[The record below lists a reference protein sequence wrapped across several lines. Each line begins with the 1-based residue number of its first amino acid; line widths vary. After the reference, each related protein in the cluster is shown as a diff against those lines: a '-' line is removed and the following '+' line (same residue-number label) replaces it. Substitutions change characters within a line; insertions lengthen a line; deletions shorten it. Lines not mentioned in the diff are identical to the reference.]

1 LDAKCTAKN
10 DSLRGSRIEK
20 LGSIHVR
27 TSPEIDPAEPQRDFF
42 SSLIG
47 RHAPEEYCL
56 NNDNMANNELKITM
70 KSEQIRNKNNS
81 RRVGPE
87 LFGQNQ

>member
-1 LDAKCTAKN
+1 GLPCMEHQKN
-10 DSLRGSRIEK
+10 ACFEG
-20 LGSIHVR
+20 
-27 TSPEIDPAEPQRDFF
+27 
-42 SSLIG
+42 IG

-56 NNDNMANNELKITM
+56 NNDNMANNELKTTM
-70 KSEQIRNKNNS
+70 KSEQIRKKNNR

>member
-1 LDAKCTAKN
+1 
-10 DSLRGSRIEK
+10 
-20 LGSIHVR
+20 
-27 TSPEIDPAEPQRDFF
+27 
-42 SSLIG
+42 

-70 KSEQIRNKNNS
+70 KSAQIRKKNNR

-87 LFGQNQ
+87 LFAKINSSSPTDSYDDNEVIFGQSPSFRK